1 MALFFDSKRSV
12 LAERLLWGQAPMY
25 NRDFYQPTNTI
36 GVSPEICRQID
47 EDIVR
52 QITDEVSA
60 KKNQMELHVPEFSDP
75 TNWPIA
81 TYSGGPYSRFLYT
94 LWRHGIIKKSINI
107 TVVPDH
113 AKCC

>member
-1 MALFFDSKRSV
+1 
-12 LAERLLWGQAPMY
+12 MY

-81 TYSGGPYSRFLYT
+81 TDYSVAPKAPVRNFEQQLSGRNSSALR
-94 LWRHGIIKKSINI
+94 
-107 TVVPDH
+107 
-113 AKCC
+113 

>member
-1 MALFFDSKRSV
+1 MGVDWESHSVALFFDTHVKFKWNY
-12 LAERLLWGQAPMY
+12 LHDATFWGQAPMY

-60 KKNQMELHVPEFSDP
+60 KKNQMELHVPDEYYGPFCSSKP
-75 TNWPIA
+75 GLEQHH
-81 TYSGGPYSRFLYT
+81 SG
-94 LWRHGIIKKSINI
+94 
-107 TVVPDH
+107 
-113 AKCC
+113 